1 VRPEPRA
8 RHLVSYWNS
17 FYREHNPPLWFLGLG
32 YGGRVFGMFLRRH
45 CEEPAAFLGKEVRN
59 DENGTRTAQMDD
71 DSALDVSVSAVFTAL
86 FHRDTT

>member
-1 VRPEPRA
+1 MCVLSLALAISYLIGIHFIGSTTSP
-8 RHLVSYWNS
+8 LVS
-17 FYREHNPPLWFLGLG
+17 GLG

-45 CEEPAAFLGKEVRN
+45 CEVPAGFLGKEVRN

-71 DSALDVSVSAVFTAL
+71 DSALDVSMSAVFRAL

>member
-1 VRPEPRA
+1 
-8 RHLVSYWNS
+8 
-17 FYREHNPPLWFLGLG
+17 
-32 YGGRVFGMFLRRH
+32 MFLRRH